1 MGRKKKDL
9 RRRGIEGFPPRPESG
24 LLGAVP
30 TAELDLHGDRA
41 AAAER
46 RVASFLETQARLNP
60 GQVVHLVT
68 GSGLGSPGGPVL
80 RGMVGDLLQGPLAR
94 LVADHRM
101 DMHRGGWLVRL
112 K

>member
-1 MGRKKKDL
+1 MGRKGKGRKT
-9 RRRGIEGFPPRPESG
+9 RGPEGFPRRPEVG

-30 TAELDLHGDRA
+30 TAVLDLHGERA

-46 RVASFLETQARLNP
+46 RVAGFLTTQARLNP

-68 GSGLGSPGGPVL
+68 GSGLGSRGGPVL
-80 RGMVGDLLQGPLAR
+80 RGLVGDLLQGSLAR

-101 DMHRGGWLVRL
+101 DLHRGGWLVRL